1 MAHKE
6 KIDYLLLDVQ
16 NLETMIAGMRDA
28 ELYPAS
34 FFDQSFELA
43 RKILKELNAL
53 EAAQVELLR
62 KQMEAHAV
70 SLQDLPPTTP
80 PPADLPTQ
88 YPPEPAEAATPG
100 NESPEV
106 TGIPA
111 QEPETQNLRPEEEKP
126 AEAPAPPAAS
136 TPPPPPSATAAAPEK
151 RANPNLSVNE
161 ILEKRKLADF
171 RKAFSLNDRFY
182 FRRELFGGNES
193 RMNQVIEQLNGLSS
207 YEESITYLKLE
218 LDWNLDDQAVAD
230 FIKLIEK
237 RFV

>member
-16 NLETMIAGMRDA
+16 HLETMIAGMRDA

-34 FFDQSFELA
+34 FFDQSFGLA

-70 SLQDLPPTTP
+70 ALEDLPPA
-80 PPADLPTQ
+80 PAPAELAAEPV
-88 YPPEPAEAATPG
+88 PAEAEAPG
-100 NESPEV
+100 SESPEE
-106 TGIPA
+106 TTAPA
-111 QEPETQNLRPEEEKP
+111 PQPEENSRP
-126 AEAPAPPAAS
+126 AEAPADSDAS
-136 TPPPPPSATAAAPEK
+136 IPPPPPVAAAAPDK

-207 YEESITYLKLE
+207 YDESITYLKQE

-230 FIKLIEK
+230 FVKLIEK